1 MTGTVVVKWGGA
13 ALDGRQV
20 DDLADDV
27 VHLRGRGVEVVVVH
41 GGGPEVSRTMRALGT
56 EPVFVDGQRVTDA
69 ATVEV
74 VRMVLVGKVNQSLVG
89 ALNRRGRLAVG
100 LSGQDGLLV
109 QARPRVDPAGRDLG
123 FVGDVATVDPTALRA
138 VTGAGMVPVVAPVAA
153 GPGGGPWNVNADAVA
168 AAVAVELAAS
178 ALVLMTDV
186 PGLLDDPADPASV
199 VPWTTAGDLERR
211 LAAGAV
217 AGGMVP
223 KVRAAVTAVQGGVA
237 VARIVDGRPPG
248 ALLDA
253 MAGATGTT
261 IEADGP

>member
-13 ALDGRQV
+13 ALDGGQV

-27 VHLRGRGVEVVVVH
+27 AHLHARGVEVVVVH
-41 GGGPEVSRTMRALGT
+41 GGGPEVSRAMRALGT
-56 EPVFVDGQRVTDA
+56 EPVFVDGHRVTDA
-69 ATVEV
+69 AAVEV

-123 FVGDVATVDPTALRA
+123 FVGDVDTVDPTALRA

-153 GPGGGPWNVNADAVA
+153 GPGGGPWNVNADSVA
-168 AAVAVELAAS
+168 AAVAVEVGAA

-186 PGLLDDPADPASV
+186 PGLLDDPADPSTV
-199 VPWTTAGDLERR
+199 VGRVTAADLEAR
-211 LAAGAV
+211 LAAGRL

-223 KVRAAVTAVQGGVA
+223 KVRAAVTAVRGGVG
-237 VARIVDGRPPG
+237 VARIVDGRPPH

-253 MAGATGTT
+253 VAGTSGTT
-261 IEADGP
+261 VEPGP